1 MPYQREADAI
11 LTDWRAAKRDLE
23 AAPKS
28 SVESESLREEIGRL
42 QDEYQRLV
50 EEARSRSQ
58 PEPPPFPSE
67 R

>member
-23 AAPKS
+23 AAPDR
-28 SVESESLREEIGRL
+28 SVESDTLRDEIGRL

-50 EEARSRSQ
+50 DEARARLE
-58 PEPPPFPSE
+58 PEPPPFPTE